1 MNQRA
6 SMQPVNPLEHS
17 TILFLKNFSKNSTYK
32 VTRLNNIVH
41 NPVSFKRELCNTDTT
56 TVNPKEDSG
65 AGRKRKIWYRQM
77 SPSLKTQIDQ
87 MTV

>member
-41 NPVSFKRELCNTDTT
+41 NPVSFKRELYNMDTT
-56 TVNPKEDSG
+56 TVNPKVDSG
-65 AGRKRKIWYRQM
+65 AGRKRKMWYRQM
-77 SPSLKTQIDQ
+77 SLKTQIDQ

>member
-6 SMQPVNPLEHS
+6 SMQPANPLEHS
-17 TILFLKNFSKNSTYK
+17 TILFPKNFSKNSTYK

-56 TVNPKEDSG
+56 TVNLKVGYG
-65 AGRKRKIWYRQM
+65 AGRKRKMW
-77 SPSLKTQIDQ
+77 
-87 MTV
+87 

>member
-1 MNQRA
+1 MNQLA
-6 SMQPVNPLEHS
+6 SMQPANPQEHS

-41 NPVSFKRELCNTDTT
+41 NPVSFKRELCNTDST

-65 AGRKRKIWYRQM
+65 AGRKRKMWYRQM
-77 SPSLKTQIDQ
+77 SLSLMTQIDQ